1 MKNIEKLLNENSIYY
16 KDLEYYFEIIKSTRV
31 HLHDNPDI
39 SIESCKALIE
49 GISKFILSSLDKAY
63 NDKEVSAKEFREVTN
78 LALKKLAEYDEKIDD
93 RNFISQT
100 LKFVK
105 TLGEVRN
112 ARGDISHGKV
122 SPKVESS
129 SPQLAK
135 FVFEMTKAILEYILS
150 IFFEI
155 LQNLHD
161 EEIAYEDNTSFNDW
175 LDETHIMEG
184 KLLYSKAL
192 FEQDYIAY
200 CDQLESF
207 LEDYGD

>member
-1 MKNIEKLLNENSIYY
+1 
-16 KDLEYYFEIIKSTRV
+16 
-31 HLHDNPDI
+31 
-39 SIESCKALIE
+39 
-49 GISKFILSSLDKAY
+49 
-63 NDKEVSAKEFREVTN
+63 
-78 LALKKLAEYDEKIDD
+78 
-93 RNFISQT
+93 
-100 LKFVK
+100 
-105 TLGEVRN
+105 
-112 ARGDISHGKV
+112 
-122 SPKVESS
+122 
-129 SPQLAK
+129 
-135 FVFEMTKAILEYILS
+135 MTKAILEYILS

>member
-1 MKNIEKLLNENSIYY
+1 MKNIENLLNENSIYY

-31 HLHDNPDI
+31 HLNDNPDM

-49 GISKFILSSLDKAY
+49 GISKYILSTLDNAY
-63 NDKEVSAKEFREVTN
+63 DDKTISAKEFREVTN
-78 LALKKLAEYDEKIDD
+78 LALKKISEYNEKIDD

-105 TLGEVRN
+105 TLGEIRN

-129 SPQLAK
+129 SPQLSK
-135 FVFEMTKAILEYILS
+135 FVFDMTKAILTYVLEIY
-150 IFFEI
+150 FEI
-155 LQNLHD
+155 LQDLHM
-161 EEIAYEDNTSFNDW
+161 EEIRYEDNPLFNNW
-175 LDETHIMEG
+175 IDEEHTMDG

-192 FEQDYIAY
+192 FEQDNISY

-207 LEDYGD
+207 LEEIEE